1 MTRASRRGFLRGSL
15 ALASLSLLSGCG
27 MLPPQEQ
34 QPPRVRRIGY
44 LDPLSESADTETFR
58 QGLRELGYVEG
69 HNLVVEYRFAE
80 GNVERL
86 PILAAE
92 LVGLQPE
99 LIVAGNSAAV
109 AHLTRATSTIP
120 IVVLAGNVVGAGL
133 VTNIAHPEGNI
144 TGSTTNSVELVG
156 KWVELLKEAVP
167 TIWRLATLADPS
179 SPVSGPHLREA
190 ERATRLLQL
199 GFAPHE
205 LQNLDQLPAALST
218 IQAAGADGLLV
229 LPGGVIRAGADP
241 RLGGQALSSRIPAVS
256 EVRDFAVNGGLLAYG
271 PSRAALARGAA
282 AYADKILKGA
292 RPGDLPI
299 ELPRQ
304 FDLVVNVK
312 TAQALGLAIPH
323 SILLQASEVIQ

>member
-1 MTRASRRGFLRGSL
+1 MRGSRRHFLRASL
-15 ALASLSLLSGCG
+15 ALATFSLVSGCEV
-27 MLPPQEQ
+27 LSPRVQ
-34 QPPRVRRIGY
+34 QPTRVPRVGY
-44 LDPLSESADTETFR
+44 LDPLSESANTQTFR
-58 QGLRELGYVEG
+58 QGLREFGYVEG
-69 HNLVVEYRFAE
+69 QNLVVEYRFAE
-80 GNVERL
+80 DNVERL
-86 PILAAE
+86 PTLAAE

-99 LIVAGNSAAV
+99 LIVAANTVAALPV
-109 AHLTRATSTIP
+109 RQMTSTIP
-120 IVVLAGNVVGAGL
+120 IVMLAGNVVAAGL
-133 VTNIAHPEGNI
+133 VTNIARPEGNI

-167 TIWRLATLADPS
+167 SVARLATLADPS

-304 FDLVVNVK
+304 FDLVINLE
-312 TAQALGLAIPH
+312 TARALGLTIAQ
-323 SILLQASEVIQ
+323 SVLLQATEMIQ